1 MLSKYCIL
9 PQATWTYIYDGFGR
23 VKSKSSSNTECSSEY
38 LSQGTRAYQQI
49 KKVTDNSTDGTL
61 KFSVAYDEYDGQGNI
76 KKETERCNYTK
87 NSDTKLNYTTT
98 RSYTYDSQNRLK
110 SVNDNNHSYSYN
122 YDSSGRLESMNYNG
136 FPRTLQY
143 DSRGRLKSSLFS
155 GNGADEYSY
164 NFVYDNYG
172 NRTEK
177 RKYGSNSLLEKYT
190 WTQGKLL
197 EKITDG
203 NGNEKGSYIYGING
217 IRFSKTVN
225 GVTTTYYYN
234 GKTLMGEDHSKNG
247 GLLQAQVN
255 RRLRYC
261 YDREGI
267 CGFRYQGSSVGWYT
281 YTYVKNA
288 QGDII
293 LIKDENGTP
302 RVKYEY
308 DPWGNV
314 TYSVFNYDNYGEIT
328 DEELAK
334 LNPIRYR
341 GYYYD
346 EESKLYYLMTR
357 YYDPWAGQFISPDS
371 FDFLDPETIGGVN
384 LYAYCNYN
392 PVMNV
397 DPSGHLFFTILLIGI
412 VAGAAIGAT
421 VNGVQAYKDGA
432 RGWEV
437 VSAVAKGA
445 VVGGLIGA
453 AAGAVAGAGAVL
465 ISSGMAA
472 LGGGLGAAALAGG
485 GVVGGS
491 AVVVGGG
498 AILAGGALTAT
509 GVVGG
514 LLGLNVWFAKI
525 PKHGEP
531 NSTINQGGSTGQYDE
546 NGNLISRK
554 DRRGRPHWIDGYGY
568 KLPHTHIF
576 EWYKHG
582 DIWRFIE
589 TIWPF

>member
-1 MLSKYCIL
+1 M
-9 PQATWTYIYDGFGR
+9 
-23 VKSKSSSNTECSSEY
+23 
-38 LSQGTRAYQQI
+38 
-49 KKVTDNSTDGTL
+49 
-61 KFSVAYDEYDGQGNI
+61 
-76 KKETERCNYTK
+76 
-87 NSDTKLNYTTT
+87 
-98 RSYTYDSQNRLK
+98 
-110 SVNDNNHSYSYN
+110 
-122 YDSSGRLESMNYNG
+122 
-136 FPRTLQY
+136 
-143 DSRGRLKSSLFS
+143 
-155 GNGADEYSY
+155 
-164 NFVYDNYG
+164 
-172 NRTEK
+172 
-177 RKYGSNSLLEKYT
+177 
-190 WTQGKLL
+190 
-197 EKITDG
+197 
-203 NGNEKGSYIYGING
+203 
-217 IRFSKTVN
+217 
-225 GVTTTYYYN
+225 
-234 GKTLMGEDHSKNG
+234 
-247 GLLQAQVN
+247 
-255 RRLRYC
+255 
-261 YDREGI
+261 
-267 CGFRYQGSSVGWYT
+267 
-281 YTYVKNA
+281 
-288 QGDII
+288 
-293 LIKDENGTP
+293 
-302 RVKYEY
+302 
-308 DPWGNV
+308 
-314 TYSVFNYDNYGEIT
+314 
-328 DEELAK
+328 
-334 LNPIRYR
+334 
-341 GYYYD
+341 
-346 EESKLYYLMTR
+346 
-357 YYDPWAGQFISPDS
+357 
-371 FDFLDPETIGGVN
+371 
-384 LYAYCNYN
+384 
-392 PVMNV
+392 
-397 DPSGHLFFTILLIGI
+397 FFTILLIGI

-514 LLGLNVWFAKI
+514 LLCLNVWFAKI